1 MTPRALLLE
10 TAASFASS
18 GVPDPVNDAALL
30 LSSVCRRPPL
40 VLRLDSETNLSES
53 DIAAFRILAARRM
66 LREPLQY
73 ILEEAPFYGAFFYV
87 DEHVLIPRPETEML
101 CSWALELLQSVS
113 SPSVLDLCSGSGCIG
128 LTVGRLRPDA
138 EIVLAD
144 VSESAMKVA
153 AINQRRLGIR
163 NIRMMRGDLWEAV
176 NGFRFHAILSN
187 PPYIPAEDC
196 RRLQEEVR
204 REPILALDGG
214 ADGLAFY
221 RRICAD
227 ALRHLY
233 ADGFL
238 LMEVGAGQEGPVRE
252 LMIQAGFTD
261 IAIRE
266 DFRAIPRMIMGRHA

>member
-1 MTPRALLLE
+1 
-10 TAASFASS
+10 
-18 GVPDPVNDAALL
+18 
-30 LSSVCRRPPL
+30 
-40 VLRLDSETNLSES
+40 
-53 DIAAFRILAARRM
+53 
-66 LREPLQY
+66 
-73 ILEEAPFYGAFFYV
+73 
-87 DEHVLIPRPETEML
+87 
-101 CSWALELLQSVS
+101 
-113 SPSVLDLCSGSGCIG
+113 
-128 LTVGRLRPDA
+128 
-138 EIVLAD
+138 
-144 VSESAMKVA
+144 MKVA

-187 PPYIPAEDC
+187 PPYIPAEDF
-196 RRLQEEVR
+196 RSLQEEVR

-266 DFRAIPRMIMGRHA
+266 DFRTIPRMIMGRHA